1 MIEVRSIDNN
11 GAVINTDRI
20 PLVSPAD
27 VGDVVLSALMAREM
41 PHAVTVVVE
50 SNESGYR
57 DRRVYTAIR
66 DVVRSMG
73 PSLRRLIVQGRT
85 TRVYGIIDM
94 G

>member
-20 PLVSPAD
+20 PLVSPAA

-41 PHAVTVVVE
+41 PTAVTVIVE
-50 SNESGYR
+50 STESGYS

-66 DVVRSMG
+66 DVIRPMG
-73 PSLRRLIVQGRT
+73 ISLRRLMVKGRT
-85 TRVYGIIDM
+85 IRVYGIIDM

>member
-11 GAVINTDRI
+11 GTVINTDRI

-66 DVVRSMG
+66 DVIRPMG
-73 PSLRRLIVQGRT
+73 ASLRRLMVKGRT